1 MEKTK
6 LNRFVQKYNLNGNA
20 EQVKW
25 AFKDNKLMTDFVTED
40 KSLKGIVVMDNMHF
54 DDMDIGVYDTAQLQ
68 RLLGVLGEDISVN
81 ISKMGDKAVALNIKN
96 GSVSVDF
103 NLSDLTIIP
112 GSQELK
118 TLPEFG
124 TQIKIDNKFIE
135 TFIKGKMALPD
146 STTFSIL
153 SKKHV
158 NMVVVGYAAT
168 NTNRV
173 NIPVETLTW
182 DIEEPITFNAELFK
196 EILVANKECK
206 SAILEV
212 STAGLARINFKVD
225 DYDSTYY
232 IVATRGVN

>member
-25 AFKDNKLMTDFVTED
+25 SFKDNKLMTDFVTED
-40 KSLKGIVVMDNMHF
+40 KSLKGIVVMDNIHF
-54 DDMDIGVYDTAQLQ
+54 ENMDIGVYDTAQLQ
-68 RLLGVLGEDISVN
+68 RLLGVLGEDISVDVN
-81 ISKMGDKAVALNIKN
+81 KMGDKAVALNIKN

-103 NLSDLTIIP
+103 NLSDLSIIP
-112 GSQELK
+112 KSQQLK
-118 TLPEFG
+118 TLPKFG
-124 TQIKIDNKFIE
+124 TEIKIDNKFID

-153 SKKHV
+153 SNKDV
-158 NMVVVGYAAT
+158 PMVVMGYAIT

-182 DIEEPITFNAELFK
+182 DIDEPITFNAELFK
-196 EILVANKECK
+196 EILVSNKECK

-232 IVATRGVN
+232 IVAAQRVD

>member
-1 MEKTK
+1 MEKTR
-6 LNRFVQKYNLNGNA
+6 LSRFVQKYNLNGNA

-25 AFKDNKLMTDFVTED
+25 TFRDNKLITDFVTED
-40 KSLKGIVVMDNMHF
+40 KSLKGLIIMNNMQF

-68 RLLGVLGEDISVN
+68 RLLGVLGEDISVDVN
-81 ISKMGDKAVALNIKN
+81 KMGDKAVALNIKN
-96 GSVSVDF
+96 GSVSIDF
-103 NLSDLTIIP
+103 NLSDLSIIP
-112 GSQELK
+112 SSQQMK
-118 TLPEFG
+118 RIPDFN
-124 TQIKIDNKFIE
+124 TQIKIDSKFIE
-135 TFIKGKMALPD
+135 TFIKGKVALPD

-153 SKKHV
+153 SKREV
-158 NMVVVGYAAT
+158 NMIVVGYAIT

-206 SAILEV
+206 SAILEI

-232 IVATRGVN
+232 IVATQGVD